1 MENLAEFLFI
11 LGLVLLIV
19 EVLVLS
25 LSTIILFMVGSSLI
39 LTAVAIYLGLLGN
52 SLLDAILVVGVLTA
66 VLTVVLWKPFKRLQ
80 EQRDDSPVT
89 SDLVGFT
96 FVLADAVEPDG
107 CVMYKYSGIEWR
119 LVSAVPIASGTKVRV
134 VEVEVGQWHVEPF

>member
-1 MENLAEFLFI
+1 
-11 LGLVLLIV
+11 
-19 EVLVLS
+19 
-25 LSTIILFMVGSSLI
+25 
-39 LTAVAIYLGLLGN
+39 
-52 SLLDAILVVGVLTA
+52 LVVAVLTA
-66 VLTVVLWKPFKRLQ
+66 LLTVVLWKPFKRLQ

-96 FVLADAVEPDG
+96 FVLAEAVEPDG

-119 LVSAVPIASGTKVRV
+119 LVSDTPIASGTKVRV